1 MQGFGC
7 KKTVDL
13 LIERE
18 LMRKP
23 SDYPRHRSV
32 LVNIIGEGKRRVY
45 RVSGKILEG
54 GDGQ

>member
-1 MQGFGC
+1 
-7 KKTVDL
+7 L

-45 RVSGKILEG
+45 RISGKILEG
-54 GDGQ
+54 SDGQ